1 MNNFSELKKLG
12 WQPFF
17 LHQLTLEE
25 YELFEPARIVAHDRS
40 RYVVFNGIS
49 YKSLD
54 ILKSFPKMT
63 VGDWILIDGQSQFVR
78 LLDRKSLFSRRS
90 AGSKLG
96 LQLIASNIETL
107 FIVSSL
113 NHDFNLSRIE
123 RYLVLAREAE
133 VEPIVVLTK
142 ADLALNKD
150 DALDQ
155 LEKLDSRLRVFCVNA
170 LDKDSCEGLRE
181 ECPVGTTVA
190 LLGSSGVGKSTITNT
205 LLQSE
210 VQSTKTIRE
219 DDSKGRHTTS
229 SRSIHFIP
237 NGGVLIDTPGMR
249 ELKITDC
256 SEGIDSTFDDIS
268 QLAKKCKFADCSHT
282 SELGC
287 AVLKALE
294 DGLLDPRRLANYQKL
309 KREEELNSM
318 ELHELRAKEKS
329 FKKMVN
335 SVTRKSKM

>member
-17 LHQLTLEE
+17 LQQLTLEE

-40 RYVVFNGIS
+40 RYVVFNGTS
-49 YKSLD
+49 YQSLD

-133 VEPIVVLTK
+133 VEPIIVLTK
-142 ADLALNKD
+142 ADLASNKD
-150 DALDQ
+150 DALDK
-155 LEKLDSRLRVFCVNA
+155 LEKLDSRLRVYCVNA

-210 VQSTKTIRE
+210 VQATKTIRE

-287 AVLKALE
+287 AVLKAIE
-294 DGLLDPRRLANYQKL
+294 NGLLEPRRLANYQKL
-309 KREEELNSM
+309 KREEERNSM

>member
-17 LHQLTLEE
+17 LQQLSLEE
-25 YELFEPARIVAHDRS
+25 YELFKPARIVSHDRS
-40 RYVVFNGIS
+40 RYMIFDGTS
-49 YKSLD
+49 YQSLD

-63 VGDWILIDGQSQFVR
+63 VGDWLLINKESQFVR
-78 LLDRKSLFSRRS
+78 LLERKSLFSRRS

-96 LQLIASNIETL
+96 LQLIASNVETL

-142 ADLALNKD
+142 VDLASNKEH
-150 DALDQ
+150 ALDE
-155 LEKLDSRLRVFCVNA
+155 LNKLDSGLRVFCVNS
-170 LDKDSCEGLRE
+170 LDRESCESLKE
-181 ECPVGTTVA
+181 ECPVGTTIA

-210 VQSTKTIRE
+210 VQSTRSIRE

-256 SEGIDSTFDDIS
+256 SDGIESTFDDIGR
-268 QLAKKCKFADCSHT
+268 LAQECKFADCRHT
-282 SELGC
+282 SEVGC
-287 AVLKALE
+287 AVLQAVE
-294 DGLLDPRRLANYQKL
+294 DGLLEYRRLANYQKL
-309 KREEELNSM
+309 KREEERNSM

-335 SVTRKSKM
+335 SVTRKSKV

>member
-1 MNNFSELKKLG
+1 MNNFSELKQLG

-17 LHQLTLEE
+17 LQQLTLEE
-25 YELFEPARIVAHDRS
+25 FELFEPARVVAHDRS
-40 RYVVFNGIS
+40 RYVVFDGIS

-54 ILKSFPKMT
+54 IIKSLPKMT
-63 VGDWILIDGQSQFVR
+63 VGDWLLIDEQSQFVR
-78 LLDRKSLFSRRS
+78 LLERKSLLSRRS

-96 LQLIASNIETL
+96 LQLIASNIEAL

-113 NHDFNLSRIE
+113 NYDFNLSRIE

-133 VEPIVVLTK
+133 VEPIIVLTK
-142 ADLALNKD
+142 ADLASNKD

-155 LEKLDSRLRVFCVNA
+155 LEKLDSRLSVFCVNA
-170 LDKDSCEGLRE
+170 LDKDSCERLKE

-205 LLQSE
+205 LLQSD
-210 VQSTKTIRE
+210 VQLTKTIRE

-237 NGGVLIDTPGMR
+237 GGGVLIDTPGMR

-256 SEGIDSTFDDIS
+256 SEGLDSTFNDIGR
-268 QLAKKCKFADCSHT
+268 LAKECKFADCSHT
-282 SELGC
+282 CEVGC

-294 DGLLDPRRLANYQKL
+294 DGLINPRRLANYQKL
-309 KREEELNSM
+309 KREEKRNSM

-335 SVTRKSKM
+335 SVTRKSNL

>member
-1 MNNFSELKKLG
+1 MNNFSKLKELG

-17 LHQLTLEE
+17 LQQLTLEE
-25 YELFEPARIVAHDRS
+25 YEFFKPTRIVSHVRS
-40 RYVVFNGIS
+40 RYVLFDGIS
-49 YKSLD
+49 YISLN

-63 VGDWILIDGQSQFVR
+63 VGDWLLIDSKSQFVR

-96 LQLIASNIETL
+96 LQLIASNVETL

-142 ADLALNKD
+142 VDLASNKEH
-150 DALDQ
+150 ALDK
-155 LEKLDSRLRVFCVNA
+155 LNKLDSGLRVYCVNA
-170 LDKDSCEGLRE
+170 LDRESCKGLKE
-181 ECPVGTTVA
+181 ECPIGTTIA

-210 VQSTKTIRE
+210 IQSTRSIRE

-237 NGGVLIDTPGMR
+237 SGGVLIDTPGMR

-256 SEGIDSTFDDIS
+256 SDGIESTFDDIGR
-268 QLAKKCKFADCSHT
+268 LAEECKFADCRHT
-282 SELGC
+282 SEVGC
-287 AVLKALE
+287 AVLQAL
-294 DGLLDPRRLANYQKL
+294 DDDLLEHRRLANYQKL
-309 KREEELNSM
+309 KREEERNSM

-335 SVTRKSKM
+335 SVTRKSKV